1 MVLVNIS
8 AKIRLARPH
17 IKQQR
22 MKRFFN
28 PSSLPPRLNALLSRD
43 SPSIHCTFFT
53 LKGQEISLGLFLFYD
68 QQIGG
73 GRGCIGATIFTR
85 NAIRI
90 SCLSGS
96 GQLGSEE
103 TSVRHPARWSVFLIV
118 IVEVFLNELIPPIR
132 GQLPQ
137 YQHSWD
143 TVGQSKTKKEKRVLA
158 AFDYVTIYNYKFA
171 SQ

>member
-118 IVEVFLNELIPPIR
+118 IVEVFLNELI
-132 GQLPQ
+132 LPNPWATSSVSALLG
-137 YQHSWD
+137 HSWSIENKKRKKS
-143 TVGQSKTKKEKRVLA
+143 VGRLRLR
-158 AFDYVTIYNYKFA
+158 YNL
-171 SQ
+171 